1 MTACLTQPWTSAP
14 EVDTIGLRNLD
25 DSEEPI
31 MMRNV
36 SGLFRHVREQIAM
49 LLALIVDAVSNVNW
63 DCLLSNL
70 PLQQRH

>member
-1 MTACLTQPWTSAP
+1 
-14 EVDTIGLRNLD
+14 
-25 DSEEPI
+25 

-49 LLALIVDAVSNVNW
+49 LLALIVDAVSNVSW

-70 PLQQRH
+70 PLPQRH